1 LYQKNKI
8 VFRQPAHIRLLS
20 EMIFVKVRESDMPA
34 EELWESFFKPFDILR
49 TLEVNSTVVDA
60 VEFGCGH
67 GTFTIP
73 AAKIISGTL
82 YGIDIVSDR
91 IARVRERAKM
101 EGLTNIVLRLRDFID
116 EGSGLEDNS
125 VDYVMLF
132 NILHDEDPKRIL
144 DESYRI
150 LKPGGKVGI
159 IHWRHD
165 SSTPRGPPMDIRPT
179 PEQCRVWA
187 TNAGFSFLSAHDLR
201 PYHYGLLF
209 RKGEMERTP

>member
-1 LYQKNKI
+1 
-8 VFRQPAHIRLLS
+8 
-20 EMIFVKVRESDMPA
+20 MVKVRESDMPA
-34 EELWESFFKPFDILR
+34 EELWESFFKPLDILR
-49 TLEVNSTVVDA
+49 TLEVNTTVVDA

-82 YGIDIVSDR
+82 YAIDIVSDR
-91 IARVRERAKM
+91 ISRVRERAEA
-101 EGLTNIVLRLRDFID
+101 EGLTNIVLMLRDFIA
-116 EGSGLEDNS
+116 EGSGLGDSS

-150 LKPGGKVGI
+150 LKPGGKVGV
-159 IHWRHD
+159 IHWNYD
-165 SSTPRGPPMDIRPT
+165 SSTPRGPPMEIRPT
-179 PEQCRVWA
+179 PEQCRDWA
-187 TNAGFSFLSAHDLR
+187 LSAGFLHLSTHDLR

-209 RKGEMERTP
+209 RKGEMEHTSEVS